1 MAHEY
6 EVNVFW
12 QEGRKTLA
20 QSPEITED
28 IVIGTPPQFPGGE
41 KDIWSPEHLFT
52 AAVSSCYMTTFLALA
67 EKSKLVLVN
76 FQVGSKGTMRQ
87 TETGLAITE
96 VLLEPVITIADE
108 KEYDKAERIALKAHA
123 LCLITNSIKAKVTLM
138 SSIEVKSKTA
148 QNA

>member
-1 MAHEY
+1 
-6 EVNVFW
+6 
-12 QEGRKTLA
+12 
-20 QSPEITED
+20 
-28 IVIGTPPQFPGGE
+28 
-41 KDIWSPEHLFT
+41 
-52 AAVSSCYMTTFLALA
+52 
-67 EKSKLVLVN
+67 
-76 FQVGSKGTMRQ
+76 MRQ

-138 SSIEVKSKTA
+138 SSIEVKNKTA